1 MKKTIKNIKEEAP
14 TVNVGGI
21 AGTGDERLAPDQR
34 EPGVKK
40 TKYKKK
46 NEEDTAVLMGMLRR
60 KVNEQ
65 IQAREYEG
73 RPTPIRPSQ
82 LKRDRTDVRRSE
94 TTAINRAITS
104 QRNTTDNQSYR
115 YKDAMSPVERQRANR
130 TATVNAQIR
139 SPAPRPG
146 LVDARTN
153 KPYQAPKPNLMPLR
167 GPATPSG
174 QGVNTSAKADRVIR
188 PSQVRQGPTSTT
200 AYKSIREET
209 TFAGKQV
216 FVVPSHIFS
225 EMKMQKR
232 KGKHWSS
239 YIKEDD
245 YMQPI
250 REYANNNPKKPI
262 IIQCENTGAMMYAR
276 YPKS

>member
-1 MKKTIKNIKEEAP
+1 MKKTTKNIKEEAP

-46 NEEDTAVLMGMLRR
+46 NEKDTAVLMGMIRR
-60 KVNEQ
+60 KMNIAEQ
-65 IQAREYEG
+65 
-73 RPTPIRPSQ
+73 S
-82 LKRDRTDVRRSE
+82 
-94 TTAINRAITS
+94 
-104 QRNTTDNQSYR
+104 
-115 YKDAMSPVERQRANR
+115 
-130 TATVNAQIR
+130 
-139 SPAPRPG
+139 
-146 LVDARTN
+146 
-153 KPYQAPKPNLMPLR
+153 
-167 GPATPSG
+167 
-174 QGVNTSAKADRVIR
+174 
-188 PSQVRQGPTSTT
+188 
-200 AYKSIREET
+200 

-250 REYANNNPKKPI
+250 REYANSNPKKPI